1 MNGIKDTMKKIA
13 VFTSHVY
20 EPMCGLTQ
28 KGINA
33 AALDFGIKVIYFAS
47 FSDSYSGRNYDQYK
61 NYDLGDNV
69 SFDIPD
75 LNDFDGVIK
84 ISTYFSPTV
93 KQHLEGILSKAAIPV
108 INVGILDPNYRT
120 IICDDKLSFENIV
133 DHVIECHGCRDIY
146 HLAGFPEK
154 PFVQIRLQAYK
165 DSLIRHGIEYDEKK
179 VFFGNL
185 WRDCG
190 DDALDYI
197 LEDCRKNGK
206 KYPDAVVCANDY
218 SAVGLTIACRN
229 RGIKIPEDMII
240 TGFDG
245 VDDAVNGYPTIT
257 TSRQPFYN
265 SGYEAVKTLSEMFE
279 GKEFPENILIPAEFL
294 KNQSCGCKQLTAD
307 NVLDI
312 RDVYLKRLRNTTD
325 IAQSTTNLMLSVA
338 EAESLTEFFDA
349 VKRNAKWN
357 SGFKDMLLCLAPG
370 WDQKRIVGEDYSTT
384 DEDMTVVTGYIGDED
399 VPVQTFRKKNIL
411 PPQLLKD
418 PNPYY
423 IFTIHHLQYYMGYLI
438 VSSDIDLHEQ
448 EMQQSWLVDLGMI
461 FENRRIQRDLQSSVN
476 RLEYLYSRDML
487 TGLYN
492 RHGVQKFFG
501 DFFRECSRNKTGLA
515 IIIVDMDGLKQI
527 NDNYGHHE
535 GDYAIKAIA
544 SALTAASGDDEVC
557 TRSGGDEF
565 VILAKNYDPLRAND
579 YIRNVR
585 DYISA
590 KAKGENKRYDIGI
603 SAGVYIAD
611 PSKVDK
617 DDLYDEYQ
625 LFSKYLKIADKAM
638 YDEKREHK
646 KRV

>member
-1 MNGIKDTMKKIA
+1 MKKIA

-33 AALDFGIKVIYFAS
+33 AALDLGVKVIYFAS
-47 FSDSYSGRNYDQYK
+47 FSDSYSVRNYDQYNK
-61 NYDLGDNV
+61 YDQGDNV

-93 KQHLEGILSKAAIPV
+93 KNHLEHILSKATIPV
-108 INVGILDPNYRT
+108 INIGILDPDHRT
-120 IICDDKLSFENIV
+120 IVCDDKQSFREVV
-133 DHVIECHGCRDIY
+133 DHVIECHGCRDVY
-146 HLAGFPEK
+146 HLAGIPEK
-154 PFVQIRLQAYK
+154 IFAQIRLESYK
-165 DSLIRHGIEYDEKK
+165 ESLIAHGIEYDESK
-179 VFFGNL
+179 VYYGTL

-190 DDALDYI
+190 EDALDYI
-197 LEDCRKNGK
+197 LEDCKKNGK
-206 KYPDAVVCANDY
+206 KLPDAVVCANDY
-218 SAVGLTIACRN
+218 SAVGLIIACRK
-229 RGIKIPEDMII
+229 RGIRIPEDLIV

-245 VDDAVNGYPTIT
+245 VDDAVNGYPSIT

-265 SGYEAVKTLSEMFE
+265 SGYEAVKTLNDYFG
-279 GKEFPENILIPAEFL
+279 GKELPDSILIPADLL
-294 KNQSCGCKQLTAD
+294 KNQSCGCKPLTAD
-307 NVLDI
+307 NIMDI
-312 RDVYLKRLRNTTD
+312 RDIYLKRLRNTTD
-325 IAQSTTNLMLSVA
+325 IAQSITNLMLSVA

-349 VKRNAKWN
+349 VKKNAKWN

-370 WDQKRIVGEDYSTT
+370 WDQKRIVGEEYSTT
-384 DEDMTVVTGYIGDED
+384 DEDMTIVTGYIGDED

-411 PPQLLKD
+411 PQFLLED

-423 IFTIHHLQYYMGYLI
+423 IFTIHHLHYYMGYLI

-448 EMQQSWLVDLGMI
+448 EIQQSWLVDLGMI

-492 RHGVQKFFG
+492 RHGVQKFFS
-501 DFFRECSRNKTGLA
+501 DFFKECCENKTGLA
-515 IIIVDMDGLKQI
+515 VMIVDMDGLKQI
-527 NDNYGHHE
+527 NDSYGHHE

-544 SALTAASGDDEVC
+544 SALTSASGDDEIC
-557 TRSGGDEF
+557 TRAGGDEF
-565 VILAKNYDPLRAND
+565 VVLAKNYDPLRAND
-579 YIRNVR
+579 FIRNVR

-590 KAKGENKRYDIGI
+590 KVKSENKLYDVEVSVGI
-603 SAGVYIAD
+603 YIAD
-611 PSKVDK
+611 PSKVEREERF
-617 DDLYDEYQ
+617 DEYQ

-638 YDEKREHK
+638 YDEKRAHK
-646 KRV
+646 KISE

>member
-1 MNGIKDTMKKIA
+1 MKKIA

-33 AALDFGIKVIYFAS
+33 AALELGVKVIYFAS
-47 FSDSYSGRNYDQYK
+47 FSDSYTGRSYDKYSK
-61 NYDLGDNV
+61 YDMGDCV

-84 ISTYFSPTV
+84 ISTYLSPTV
-93 KQHLEGILSKAAIPV
+93 KEHLKQILSKTDIPI
-108 INVGILDPNYRT
+108 INIGLLDPEYRN
-120 IICDDKLSFENIV
+120 IVCDDKLSFKEIV
-133 DHVIECHGCRDIY
+133 DHVIEEHNCRDIY
-146 HLAGFPEK
+146 HIAGIPEK
-154 PFVQIRLQAYK
+154 DFAKKRHEAYK
-165 DSLIRHGIEYDEKK
+165 ESLIEHGIGYDESK
-179 VFFGNL
+179 VYVGNL

-190 DDALDYI
+190 EGALDYI
-197 LEDCRKNGK
+197 LDDCNKIGSK
-206 KYPDAVVCANDY
+206 LPDAVVCANDY
-218 SAVGLTIACRN
+218 SAVGFVIACRN
-229 RGIKIPEDMII
+229 RGIRVPEDLIV

-245 VDDAVNGYPTIT
+245 VDDAVNGFPTIT
-257 TSRQPFYN
+257 TSRQPFYS
-265 SGYEAVKTLSEMFE
+265 SGYEAVKALTELFD
-279 GKEFPENILIPAEFL
+279 GKELPQNILIPADFL
-294 KNQSCGCKQLTAD
+294 KNQSCGCKPLSAE
-307 NVLDI
+307 NILDI

-370 WDQKRIVGEDYSTT
+370 WDQQRIVGENYSTT
-384 DEDMTVVTGYIGDED
+384 DEDMTIVTGYLGDED

-411 PPQLLKD
+411 PPKLLED

-476 RLEYLYSRDML
+476 RLEFLYSRDML

-492 RHGVQKFFG
+492 RHGIERFFG
-501 DFFRECSRNKTGLA
+501 ELFHECCENHTGLA
-515 IIIVDMDGLKQI
+515 VMVVDMDGLKQI
-527 NDNYGHHE
+527 NDNFGHYE

-544 SALTAASGDDEVC
+544 SALTAASGTDEIC
-557 TRSGGDEF
+557 TRVGGDEF
-565 VILAKNYDPLRAND
+565 VILAKNYDPMRAND

-590 KAKGENKRYDIGI
+590 KVRSENKRYEVNVSVGI
-603 SAGVYIAD
+603 HIAN
-611 PSKVDK
+611 PSIEPKEE
-617 DDLYDEYQ
+617 LYDEYQ

-638 YDEKREHK
+638 YDEKKEHK
-646 KRV
+646 KEK